1 MEERR
6 ASFRTIIEWPVT
18 IITSKGSTEG
28 ETKDVSGSS
37 TFSSYE
43 DKGILSV
50 FRNNGI

>member
-43 DKGILSV
+43 DKEIFSV
-50 FRNNGI
+50 FGNSGI